1 MNQHMVEHADDSVE
15 ESGVLALYIAK
26 EPDIE
31 KAKSMKVKN
40 KKYLAMQETFIVKG
54 PFGKGLGIKPT
65 GVHVAFA
72 AGTGVLVFL
81 DLVTRIILHNTGVKS
96 LGADFE
102 DDWKFVMFI
111 SHQNLNETMGMD
123 LCYKLLEVNKK
134 LNIENFMLQVRLT
147 EGRDGIYGKK
157 QQRWATKII
166 REQLS
171 PYVGNISKIWVCGP
185 PVMNMTFDTSLEELR
200 G

>member
-1 MNQHMVEHADDSVE
+1 
-15 ESGVLALYIAK
+15 
-26 EPDIE
+26 
-31 KAKSMKVKN
+31 MKVKH
-40 KKYLAMQETFIVKG
+40 KKYLMMAETFNIKG

-81 DLVTRIILHNTGVKS
+81 DLVTRIILHNTGIKS
-96 LGADFE
+96 LGKDFE

-134 LNIENFMLQVRLT
+134 LNVDNFMLQVRLT

-166 REQLS
+166 SQQLD
-171 PYVGNISKIWVCGP
+171 PYVGQISKIWVCGP
-185 PVMNMTFDTSLEELR
+185 PGLNMTFDKSLEELR
-200 G
+200 SVLKIEASQIEIM